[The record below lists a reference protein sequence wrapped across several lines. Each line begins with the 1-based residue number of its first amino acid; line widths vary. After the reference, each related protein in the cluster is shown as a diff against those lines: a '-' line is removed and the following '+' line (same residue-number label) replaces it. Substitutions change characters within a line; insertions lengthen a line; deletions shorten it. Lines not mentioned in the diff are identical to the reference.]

1 MVRPG
6 GSVHDRRSA
15 YTQRTEWNV
24 RDTGGT
30 VIFSIGLTL
39 TGGTLE
45 TVKFCEKH
53 TKPYVELYRE
63 GYARAGGRRRVSLDG
78 LKAAAKMLREFVS
91 DNEIETLNVA
101 GPRTSKETE
110 VGKFV
115 REILDQTFES
125 AENGD

>member
-1 MVRPG
+1 
-6 GSVHDRRSA
+6 
-15 YTQRTEWNV
+15 
-24 RDTGGT
+24 
-30 VIFSIGLTL
+30 
-39 TGGTLE
+39 
-45 TVKFCEKH
+45 
-53 TKPYVELYRE
+53 
-63 GYARAGGRRRVSLDG
+63 
-78 LKAAAKMLREFVS
+78 MLREFVS